1 MLVSKYPD
9 ELNADKL
16 IYNEVV
22 KKNMICP
29 FCGEDREYSFIEDLK
44 ANFKNSDSIT
54 DKQIE
59 EAIDRVILEGK
70 SLTMENVIQTLSSM
84 KPKTNEMSMM

>member
-1 MLVSKYPD
+1 MNEINKPYTEE
-9 ELNADKL
+9 ELAA
-16 IYNEVV
+16 
-22 KKNMICP
+22 
-29 FCGEDREYSFIEDLK
+29 LK

-70 SLTMENVIQTLSSM
+70 SLTIENVIQTISGM

>member
-1 MLVSKYPD
+1 MNEINKPYTEE
-9 ELNADKL
+9 ELAA
-16 IYNEVV
+16 
-22 KKNMICP
+22 
-29 FCGEDREYSFIEDLK
+29 LK

-70 SLTMENVIQTLSSM
+70 TLTMENVIQTISEM

>member
-1 MLVSKYPD
+1 MNEINKQYTEE
-9 ELNADKL
+9 ELAA
-16 IYNEVV
+16 
-22 KKNMICP
+22 
-29 FCGEDREYSFIEDLK
+29 LK

-70 SLTMENVIQTLSSM
+70 SLTMENVIQTISGM

>member
-1 MLVSKYPD
+1 MNEINKPYTEE
-9 ELNADKL
+9 ELAA
-16 IYNEVV
+16 
-22 KKNMICP
+22 
-29 FCGEDREYSFIEDLK
+29 LK

-70 SLTMENVIQTLSSM
+70 SLTMENVIQILSGM

>member
-1 MLVSKYPD
+1 MNEINKPYTEE
-9 ELNADKL
+9 ELAA
-16 IYNEVV
+16 
-22 KKNMICP
+22 
-29 FCGEDREYSFIEDLK
+29 LK

-59 EAIDRVILEGK
+59 EAIDRVILEDK

>member
-1 MLVSKYPD
+1 MNEINKPYTEE
-9 ELNADKL
+9 ELAA
-16 IYNEVV
+16 
-22 KKNMICP
+22 
-29 FCGEDREYSFIEDLK
+29 LK
-44 ANFKNSDSIT
+44 VNFKNSDSIT

-70 SLTMENVIQTLSSM
+70 SLTTENVIQIISGM

>member
-1 MLVSKYPD
+1 MNEINKPYTEE
-9 ELNADKL
+9 ELAA
-16 IYNEVV
+16 
-22 KKNMICP
+22 
-29 FCGEDREYSFIEDLK
+29 LK

-59 EAIDRVILEGK
+59 EAIDIVILEGK
-70 SLTMENVIQTLSSM
+70 SLTMENVIQTLSGM

>member
-1 MLVSKYPD
+1 MNEINKPYIEE
-9 ELNADKL
+9 ELAA
-16 IYNEVV
+16 
-22 KKNMICP
+22 
-29 FCGEDREYSFIEDLK
+29 LK

-70 SLTMENVIQTLSSM
+70 SLTMENVIQTLSGM

>member
-1 MLVSKYPD
+1 MNEINKPCTEE
-9 ELNADKL
+9 ELAA
-16 IYNEVV
+16 
-22 KKNMICP
+22 
-29 FCGEDREYSFIEDLK
+29 LK

-70 SLTMENVIQTLSSM
+70 SLTMENVIQTISGM

>member
-1 MLVSKYPD
+1 MNEINKPYTEE
-9 ELNADKL
+9 ELAA
-16 IYNEVV
+16 
-22 KKNMICP
+22 
-29 FCGEDREYSFIEDLK
+29 LK

-70 SLTMENVIQTLSSM
+70 SLTIENVIQTLSSM

>member
-1 MLVSKYPD
+1 MNEINKPYTEE
-9 ELNADKL
+9 ELAA
-16 IYNEVV
+16 
-22 KKNMICP
+22 
-29 FCGEDREYSFIEDLK
+29 LK

-59 EAIDRVILEGK
+59 EAIDKVILEGK
-70 SLTMENVIQTLSSM
+70 SLTMENVIQTISGM

>member
-1 MLVSKYPD
+1 MNEINKQYTEE
-9 ELNADKL
+9 ELAA
-16 IYNEVV
+16 
-22 KKNMICP
+22 
-29 FCGEDREYSFIEDLK
+29 LK

-70 SLTMENVIQTLSSM
+70 LLTIENVIQTISGM

>member
-1 MLVSKYPD
+1 MNEINKPYTEE
-9 ELNADKL
+9 ELAA
-16 IYNEVV
+16 
-22 KKNMICP
+22 
-29 FCGEDREYSFIEDLK
+29 LK

-59 EAIDRVILEGK
+59 EAIDIVIIEGK
-70 SLTMENVIQTLSSM
+70 SLTMENVIQTLSGM

>member
-1 MLVSKYPD
+1 MNEINKLYTEE
-9 ELNADKL
+9 ELAA
-16 IYNEVV
+16 
-22 KKNMICP
+22 
-29 FCGEDREYSFIEDLK
+29 LK

-70 SLTMENVIQTLSSM
+70 SLTMENVIQTLSGM

>member
-1 MLVSKYPD
+1 MNEINKPYTEE
-9 ELNADKL
+9 ELAA
-16 IYNEVV
+16 
-22 KKNMICP
+22 
-29 FCGEDREYSFIEDLK
+29 LK
-44 ANFKNSDSIT
+44 ANFKNSNSIT

-70 SLTMENVIQTLSSM
+70 SLTMENVIQILSGM

>member
-1 MLVSKYPD
+1 MNEINKPYAEE
-9 ELNADKL
+9 ELAA
-16 IYNEVV
+16 
-22 KKNMICP
+22 
-29 FCGEDREYSFIEDLK
+29 LK

-70 SLTMENVIQTLSSM
+70 SLTMENVIQTLSGM

>member
-1 MLVSKYPD
+1 MNEINKPYTEE
-9 ELNADKL
+9 ELAA
-16 IYNEVV
+16 
-22 KKNMICP
+22 
-29 FCGEDREYSFIEDLK
+29 LK

-70 SLTMENVIQTLSSM
+70 SLTMENVIQTISKM

>member
-1 MLVSKYPD
+1 MNEINKPYTEE
-9 ELNADKL
+9 ELAA
-16 IYNEVV
+16 
-22 KKNMICP
+22 
-29 FCGEDREYSFIEDLK
+29 LK

-59 EAIDRVILEGK
+59 EAIDRVMLEGK
-70 SLTMENVIQTLSSM
+70 SLTMENVIQTLSGM

>member
-1 MLVSKYPD
+1 MNEINKPYTEE
-9 ELNADKL
+9 ELAA
-16 IYNEVV
+16 
-22 KKNMICP
+22 
-29 FCGEDREYSFIEDLK
+29 LK
-44 ANFKNSDSIT
+44 ANFKNSDNIT

>member
-1 MLVSKYPD
+1 MNEINKPYTEE
-9 ELNADKL
+9 ELAA
-16 IYNEVV
+16 
-22 KKNMICP
+22 
-29 FCGEDREYSFIEDLK
+29 LK
-44 ANFKNSDSIT
+44 ANFKNSDNIT

-70 SLTMENVIQTLSSM
+70 SLTMENVIQTLSGM

>member
-1 MLVSKYPD
+1 MNEINKPYTEE
-9 ELNADKL
+9 ELAA
-16 IYNEVV
+16 
-22 KKNMICP
+22 
-29 FCGEDREYSFIEDLK
+29 LK
-44 ANFKNSDSIT
+44 ANFKNSDNIT

-70 SLTMENVIQTLSSM
+70 SLTMESVIQTLSGM

>member
-1 MLVSKYPD
+1 MNEINKPYTEE
-9 ELNADKL
+9 ELAA
-16 IYNEVV
+16 
-22 KKNMICP
+22 
-29 FCGEDREYSFIEDLK
+29 LK
-44 ANFKNSDSIT
+44 ANFKNSNSIT

-70 SLTMENVIQTLSSM
+70 SLTMENVIQTLSGM

>member
-1 MLVSKYPD
+1 MNEINKPYTEE
-9 ELNADKL
+9 ELAA
-16 IYNEVV
+16 
-22 KKNMICP
+22 
-29 FCGEDREYSFIEDLK
+29 LK

-59 EAIDRVILEGK
+59 EDIDRVILEGK
-70 SLTMENVIQTLSSM
+70 SLTMENVIQTLSGM

>member
-1 MLVSKYPD
+1 MNEINKSYTEE
-9 ELNADKL
+9 ELAA
-16 IYNEVV
+16 
-22 KKNMICP
+22 
-29 FCGEDREYSFIEDLK
+29 LK
-44 ANFKNSDSIT
+44 ANFKNSDNIT

-70 SLTMENVIQTLSSM
+70 TLTMENVIQTISGM

>member
-1 MLVSKYPD
+1 MNEINKPYTEE
-9 ELNADKL
+9 ELAA
-16 IYNEVV
+16 
-22 KKNMICP
+22 
-29 FCGEDREYSFIEDLK
+29 LK

-70 SLTMENVIQTLSSM
+70 SLTMENVIQTISEM

>member
-1 MLVSKYPD
+1 MNEINKPYTEE
-9 ELNADKL
+9 ELAA
-16 IYNEVV
+16 
-22 KKNMICP
+22 
-29 FCGEDREYSFIEDLK
+29 LK
-44 ANFKNSDSIT
+44 ANFKNSDNIT

-70 SLTMENVIQTLSSM
+70 SLTMENIIQTLSGM

>member
-1 MLVSKYPD
+1 MNEINKPYTEE
-9 ELNADKL
+9 ELAT
-16 IYNEVV
+16 
-22 KKNMICP
+22 
-29 FCGEDREYSFIEDLK
+29 LK
-44 ANFKNSDSIT
+44 ANFKNSDNIT

-59 EAIDRVILEGK
+59 EVIDRVILEGK

>member
-1 MLVSKYPD
+1 MNEINKLYTEE
-9 ELNADKL
+9 ELAA
-16 IYNEVV
+16 
-22 KKNMICP
+22 
-29 FCGEDREYSFIEDLK
+29 LK
-44 ANFKNSDSIT
+44 ANFKNSDNIT

-70 SLTMENVIQTLSSM
+70 SLTMENVIQTLSGM

>member
-1 MLVSKYPD
+1 MNEINKPYTEEELV
-9 ELNADKL
+9 A
-16 IYNEVV
+16 
-22 KKNMICP
+22 
-29 FCGEDREYSFIEDLK
+29 LK
-44 ANFKNSDSIT
+44 ANFKSSDNIT

-70 SLTMENVIQTLSSM
+70 SLTIENVIQTLSGM

>member
-1 MLVSKYPD
+1 MNEINKPYTEE
-9 ELNADKL
+9 ELASLN
-16 IYNEVV
+16 
-22 KKNMICP
+22 
-29 FCGEDREYSFIEDLK
+29 

-70 SLTMENVIQTLSSM
+70 SLTMENVIQTLSGM

>member
-1 MLVSKYPD
+1 MNEINKPYTEE
-9 ELNADKL
+9 ELAA
-16 IYNEVV
+16 
-22 KKNMICP
+22 
-29 FCGEDREYSFIEDLK
+29 LK
-44 ANFKNSDSIT
+44 ANFKNSDNIT

-70 SLTMENVIQTLSSM
+70 TLTMENVIQTISGM

>member
-1 MLVSKYPD
+1 MNEINKLYTEE
-9 ELNADKL
+9 ELAA
-16 IYNEVV
+16 
-22 KKNMICP
+22 
-29 FCGEDREYSFIEDLK
+29 LK

>member
-1 MLVSKYPD
+1 MNEINKPYTEEELV
-9 ELNADKL
+9 A
-16 IYNEVV
+16 
-22 KKNMICP
+22 
-29 FCGEDREYSFIEDLK
+29 LK

-70 SLTMENVIQTLSSM
+70 SLTMENVIQTLSGM

>member
-1 MLVSKYPD
+1 MNEITKPYTEE
-9 ELNADKL
+9 ELAA
-16 IYNEVV
+16 
-22 KKNMICP
+22 
-29 FCGEDREYSFIEDLK
+29 LK

-70 SLTMENVIQTLSSM
+70 SLTMENVIQTLSGM